1 MKAMSIPAPAVCDA
15 DALSRNRAQ
24 RNEAFPRMSDKPL
37 TDIPFSQFDLHP
49 QLLAGLEGAGFISCT
64 PIQAMTLPVALP
76 GGDVA
81 GQAQT
86 GTGKTL
92 AFLVAVMNRLL
103 TRPAL
108 ADRKPGDPRALILA
122 PTREL
127 AIQIHKDAVR
137 IGPELGLKFALVY
150 GGVDYDKQRELLQQ
164 GVDVIIAT
172 PGRLIDYVKQ
182 HKVVSLHA
190 CEICVLD
197 EADRMFDLGFI
208 KDIRFLLRRMPVR
221 TERQTLLYSATLS
234 HRVLELAYEHMNEPQ
249 KMVVET
255 ESITASRVRQKIYY
269 PADEEKLPL
278 LLGLL
283 SRGEGARTMVFVNTK
298 VFVERVARA
307 LERAG
312 YRVGVLSG
320 DVPQKKRESLLKR
333 FQAGQLEILVATDVA
348 ARGLHIDGIKYV
360 YNYDLPFDAE
370 DYVHRIGRTARLG
383 EEGDAISFACERYAM
398 GLPDIEAFIEQKIPS
413 EPVTQELLTALPRK
427 PREGA
432 VADDGQ
438 TESVGEIFREARE
451 QRAADEARR
460 GGGPRGG
467 RGERGERGERSG
479 RGDRDGRRGG
489 GRGRG
494 PRREDAPAADA
505 QGALT
510 PGGVAQGDAGAV
522 TAAPQAPAQTQESG
536 ATDTAGASAVQA
548 ASAPQRQGAP
558 EAGDEQAP
566 RKRRRRRGG
575 RRRSGEGGEAR
586 QEAGG
591 NQTGQGREGERRNGP
606 RADGDERPRRGEGG
620 GQRRGGRGRRQGE
633 GGQEGSNQQPAA
645 SAPATEAAR
654 SGERPARKGK
664 GPHHVPARTAAP
676 RENAGDNG
684 GSLFSRIGRGIKRL
698 VGRTP
703 EGS

>member
-1 MKAMSIPAPAVCDA
+1 
-15 DALSRNRAQ
+15 
-24 RNEAFPRMSDKPL
+24 MSDKPL
-37 TDIPFSQFDLHP
+37 TDVTFSSFELQP
-49 QLLAGLEGAGFISCT
+49 ALLAGLEGAGFTRCT
-64 PIQAMTLPVALP
+64 PIQALTLPVALP

-92 AFLVAVMNRLL
+92 AFLVAVVNRLL

-108 ADRKPGDPRALILA
+108 ADRKPEDPRALILA

-127 AIQIHKDAVR
+127 AIQIHKDAMKFAADT
-137 IGPELGLKFALVY
+137 GLRFALVY

-208 KDIRFLLRRMPVR
+208 KDIRFLLRRMPER
-221 TERQTLLYSATLS
+221 TTRQTLLFSATLS

-249 KMVVET
+249 KLVVET
-255 ESITASRVRQKIYY
+255 ENVTADRVRQRIYF

-283 SRGEGARTMVFVNTK
+283 SRSEGARTMVFVNTK

-320 DVPQKKRESLLKR
+320 DVPQKKRESLLNR
-333 FQAGQLEILVATDVA
+333 FQKGQLEILVATDVA

-398 GLPDIEAFIEQKIPS
+398 SLPDIEAYIEQKIPVES
-413 EPVTQELLTALPRK
+413 VTSELLTPLPR
-427 PREGA
+427 PERAPVEGA
-432 VADDGQ
+432 EGEEN
-438 TESVGEIFREARE
+438 ESVGAIFREARE
-451 QRAADEARR
+451 QKAADEARR
-460 GGGPRGG
+460 GGGRGG
-467 RGERGERGERSG
+467 KPGE
-479 RGDRDGRRGG
+479 RRGG
-489 GRGRG
+489 GERGADGR
-494 PRREDAPAADA
+494 PRRERKPRVEGEQA
-505 QGALT
+505 
-510 PGGVAQGDAGAV
+510 
-522 TAAPQAPAQTQESG
+522 AAPKPPRP
-536 ATDTAGASAVQA
+536 DIAS
-548 ASAPQRQGAP
+548 SAPNASGTPAVEGER
-558 EAGDEQAP
+558 AP
-566 RKRRRRRGG
+566 RKRRRRRHG
-575 RRRSGEGGEAR
+575 RPVEGA
-586 QEAGG
+586 
-591 NQTGQGREGERRNGP
+591 EGVAAPAVANAP
-606 RADGDERPRRGEGG
+606 VQVQAKSM
-620 GQRRGGRGRRQGE
+620 RGGSDNDSFLTRLGRKIRRMLS
-633 GGQEGSNQQPAA
+633 GS
-645 SAPATEAAR
+645 
-654 SGERPARKGK
+654 
-664 GPHHVPARTAAP
+664 
-676 RENAGDNG
+676 
-684 GSLFSRIGRGIKRL
+684 
-698 VGRTP
+698 
-703 EGS
+703 

>member
-1 MKAMSIPAPAVCDA
+1 MT
-15 DALSRNRAQ
+15 
-24 RNEAFPRMSDKPL
+24 DKPL
-37 TDIPFSQFDLHP
+37 TDVTFSSFDLHP
-49 QLLAGLEGAGFISCT
+49 RLQAGLETAGFTRLT
-64 PIQAMTLPVALP
+64 PIQALTLPVALP

-108 ADRKPGDPRALILA
+108 ADRKPEDPRALILA

-127 AIQIHKDAVR
+127 AIQIHKDAMKF
-137 IGPELGLKFALVY
+137 GPELGLRFALVY
-150 GGVDYDKQRELLQQ
+150 GGVDYDKQRQLLQE

-221 TERQTLLYSATLS
+221 TERQTLLFSATLS

-255 ESITASRVRQKIYY
+255 ETITAARVRQKLYY
-269 PADEEKLPL
+269 PSDEEKLPL

-320 DVPQKKRESLLKR
+320 DVPQKKRESLLKK

-348 ARGLHIDGIKYV
+348 ARGLHIDGVKYV

-383 EEGDAISFACERYAM
+383 EEGDAISFACERYAI
-398 GLPDIEAFIEQKIPS
+398 GLPDIEAYIEQKIPS
-413 EPVTQELLTALPRK
+413 EPVTPELLTALPRK
-427 PREGA
+427 PREGVELEA
-432 VADDGQ
+432 AEG
-438 TESVGEIFREARE
+438 ESVSEIFREARE

-460 GGGPRGG
+460 GGG
-467 RGERGERGERSG
+467 
-479 RGDRDGRRGG
+479 RREGGG
-489 GRGRG
+489 GRSHGPRGEGSGEARRERG
-494 PRREDAPAADA
+494 PRKPRAPRSEGADRATADGTTVDGTIAGAGASSVTVAGNTTDGAALSPGSAPAA
-505 QGALT
+505 
-510 PGGVAQGDAGAV
+510 
-522 TAAPQAPAQTQESG
+522 SG
-536 ATDTAGASAVQA
+536 AEGE
-548 ASAPQRQGAP
+548 R
-558 EAGDEQAP
+558 AP

-575 RRRSGEGGEAR
+575 RRVNGEGQPAQDGQQPPA
-586 QEAGG
+586 EAGG
-591 NQTGQGREGERRNGP
+591 QP
-606 RADGDERPRRGEGG
+606 RAPRPPREPRAPKP
-620 GQRRGGRGRRQGE
+620 
-633 GGQEGSNQQPAA
+633 QPAA
-645 SAPATEAAR
+645 QPAAPAQEKSSSLLGR
-654 SGERPARKGK
+654 IGQGLRKL
-664 GPHHVPARTAAP
+664 VTRAP
-676 RENAGDNG
+676 R
-684 GSLFSRIGRGIKRL
+684 SQH
-698 VGRTP
+698 
-703 EGS
+703 